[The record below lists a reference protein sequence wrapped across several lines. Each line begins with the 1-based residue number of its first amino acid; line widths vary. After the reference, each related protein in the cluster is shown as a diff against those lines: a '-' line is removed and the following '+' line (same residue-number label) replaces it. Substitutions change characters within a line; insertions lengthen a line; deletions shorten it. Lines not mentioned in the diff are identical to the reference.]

1 MFNIVLVNPEI
12 PPNTGSTI
20 RLAAGTGTQLHIVE
34 PIGFDMSDQRL
45 RRAGLDY
52 HEFVTVKRH
61 SSWDALTSLDSFSAD
76 RCFLFHTGGASI
88 YSDIS
93 YEAGDWL
100 VFGNEA
106 LGLPPQILSSLPP
119 DQVVR
124 MPMLADRRSNNLA
137 TSVGIGVYEAWRQCG
152 FAGAGPRP
160 QRHT

>member
-52 HEFVTVKRH
+52 HEFVTVQRH
-61 SSWDALTSLDSFSAD
+61 TSWQALTELESFDAS
-76 RCFLFHTGGASI
+76 RCFMFHTAGLSI
-88 YSDIS
+88 YSDVS
-93 YEAGDWL
+93 YEPGDWL
-100 VFGNEA
+100 IFGNEA
-106 LGLPPQILSSLPP
+106 KGLPKDILGSIPP
-119 DQVVR
+119 EQVVR

-152 FAGAGPRP
+152 FAGAGPQPTRP
-160 QRHT
+160 